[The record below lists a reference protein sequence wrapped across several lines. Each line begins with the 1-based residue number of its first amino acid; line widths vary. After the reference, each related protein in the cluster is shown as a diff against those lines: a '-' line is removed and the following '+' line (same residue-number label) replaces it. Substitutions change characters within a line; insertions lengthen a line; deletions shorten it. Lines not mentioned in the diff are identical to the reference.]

1 MAKGFKV
8 KAATPAVAKISDDFD
23 LEAVKEHLK
32 GKKIV
37 FCMPGRGCSYTF
49 LKNFV
54 QLCFD
59 IVGCDRS
66 FKTIVNLC

>member
-1 MAKGFKV
+1 MAKGSKV
-8 KAATPAVAKISDDFD
+8 KAAKPPAATSDDFD
-23 LEAVKEHLK
+23 VLKVKEHLK

-49 LKNFV
+49 LKYFV

-59 IVGCDRS
+59 IVQCG
-66 FKTIVNLC
+66 